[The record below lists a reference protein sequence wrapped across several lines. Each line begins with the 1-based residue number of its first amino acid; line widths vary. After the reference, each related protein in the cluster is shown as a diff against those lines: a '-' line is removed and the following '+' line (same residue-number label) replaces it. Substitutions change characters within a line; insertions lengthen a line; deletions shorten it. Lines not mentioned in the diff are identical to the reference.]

1 MMDMMMIGTLGSYT
15 KTMKMQMKWQQKK
28 ASGDYTP
35 GKSVSSSSGRL
46 KNIDSE
52 SETALPELPKTDKST
67 QMMQQIRTKM
77 ASGKKLSSD
86 EMEFLKENDPET
98 YRKAKNIEMEQEAYE
113 QELKRCKTREE
124 VQRARLSHAAASL
137 ATVKNVEND
146 PHIPEGKKLELVM
159 EELMRTNAMND
170 TYRKFTQSGAFRKLP
185 TEAERKK
192 AEEDLEEARKA
203 ELGIEDKTDEKPE
216 DIRTDSTPED
226 NDGEAMEGT
235 APSDPELKEDRELLT
250 QQKMTRLE
258 AEATPEARKVRRAKA
273 QAAYAKA
280 PSLTASAPVLDI
292 KVE

>member
-52 SETALPELPKTDKST
+52 SETALLELPKTDKST

-170 TYRKFTQSGAFRKLP
+170 AYQKFTQSGAFRKLP

-216 DIRTDSTPED
+216 DIRTDSSPED

-235 APSDPELKEDRELLT
+235 DPSDPELKEDRELLT

-258 AEATPEARKVRRAKA
+258 AEATPEARNVRRAKA

>member
-1 MMDMMMIGTLGSYT
+1 MMDMMMIGSLSSYT

-35 GKSVSSSSGRL
+35 GKSESPSSGKL
-46 KNIDSE
+46 KNTGSE
-52 SETALPELPKTDKST
+52 SEATWPELPKTDKST

-98 YRKAKNIEMEQEAYE
+98 YRKAKNIELEQEAYE
-113 QELKRCKTREE
+113 QELKRCKTKEE
-124 VQRARLSHAAASL
+124 VQRTRLSHAAASL

-170 TYRKFTQSGAFRKLP
+170 TYQKFTKSGAFRKLP

-216 DIRTDSTPED
+216 NVHADFKQEYNDNGATEDLTPA
-226 NDGEAMEGT
+226 N
-235 APSDPELKEDRELLT
+235 PELKEDRELLT

-292 KVE
+292 KIE